1 MINKSLVASYLLSL
15 FSVTTI
21 LVYGI
26 DLPTL
31 LTGEKELVSEYY
43 YKNFDESLML
53 DTVIIG
59 AYIGVGY
66 SIISAFG
73 SKDML
78 INLLLVASASGLI
91 SALFLTLFSYG
102 WQKNTFFSRWFRAVG
117 FRAVVYDVII
127 VSSVYCGVEWL
138 NKLIARRLV
147 HYT

>member
-15 FSVTTI
+15 FTVTTT

-31 LTGEKELVSEYY
+31 LTGQKELVSEYY

-53 DTVIIG
+53 DTVIVG

-66 SIISAFG
+66 GIISTFG
-73 SKDML
+73 SKDMFVK
-78 INLLLVASASGLI
+78 LLLVASTSGLI
-91 SALFLTLFSYG
+91 SSLFLILFSYG
-102 WQKNTFFSRWFRAVG
+102 WQKDTFFSRWFEAVG

-127 VSSVYCGVEWL
+127 VTSVYCGVEWL

-147 HYT
+147 HYI